1 MLLIT
6 LVSAFFL
13 TRGRITRSEWLTRI
27 VIAAFVCAAFG
38 SLAGSWFGETGTAFF
53 AIVFLWSAAA
63 LSTQRLHDIGRC
75 GWSLLTAIV
84 PVFGPIWVLIQML
97 RRGVDH
103 ENRFGPDPATRS
115 DYLTVNIAE

>member
-1 MLLIT
+1 MLLTT
-6 LVSAFFL
+6 LTTAFFL
-13 TRGRITRSEWLTRI
+13 SRGRITRSEWLTRV
-27 VIAAFVCAAFG
+27 VIAALVCAAFG
-38 SLAGSWFGETGTAFF
+38 SLTGSWFGETGTALF
-53 AIVFLWSAAA
+53 AVVFLWSAGA
-63 LSTQRLHDIGRC
+63 LSTQRLHDIGRS

-115 DYLTVNIAE
+115 DYLKVNIAE